1 MTEQPS
7 VEAQLAT
14 ISVKLDLLLAGKD
27 DHEVRL
33 RALEQFKWI
42 LMGAATAAGGAA
54 GALMDRVIS

>member
-1 MTEQPS
+1 MVDGPS

-33 RALEQFKWI
+33 RSLEQFKWI
-42 LMGAATAAGGAA
+42 LMGAAAAVGGTA
-54 GALMDRVIS
+54 GAIVDRIV